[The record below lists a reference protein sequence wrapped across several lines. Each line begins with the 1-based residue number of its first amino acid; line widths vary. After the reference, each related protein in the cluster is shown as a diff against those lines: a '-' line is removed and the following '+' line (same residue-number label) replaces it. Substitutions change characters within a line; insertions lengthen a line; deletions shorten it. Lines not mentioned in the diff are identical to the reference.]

1 MDLMPKI
8 KCKNAGFGTEGE
20 NQLTSERCKDEDS

>member
-8 KCKNAGFGTEGE
+8 KYKNTGLGTEGK
-20 NQLTSERCKDEDS
+20 NQLASERCKDEDS